1 MIHELMPRADIRL
14 EGANAAR
21 AGKTVDAC
29 RHPDTPDYVNEW
41 KHGYYSALA
50 GTFEWP
56 KTERA

>member
-1 MIHELMPRADIRL
+1 MPRAAIRL
-14 EGANAAR
+14 EGATAAR
-21 AGKTVDAC
+21 HGKTVDAC